1 MKPLTIPESAIGSR
15 EQLLAGLG
23 AEGPGLDG
31 VGTTEPGPSLPPG
44 PDGGRTPGAQ
54 DALFDQGPGAA
65 GRHRAQPVAEVGD
78 QGGKAARPPLHAVG
92 GAGQPTATGPGS
104 PGPGSESWYLVWT
117 KPRQE
122 ETALLQLQRQGY
134 SCYLPRIRLQKIRKQ
149 QARVVVE
156 PMFPRYL
163 FVRLG
168 SDRDS
173 KSWSP
178 IRSTQGV
185 QQLIYFGGRPA
196 RVDDA
201 LVELLLE
208 REHGLPTQMLY
219 QPGERVQIAS
229 GPFAGIE
236 AVFQMTDAQQRA
248 MVLLEI
254 LGKTVPMPL
263 ETGQLRKCG

>member
-1 MKPLTIPESAIGSR
+1 MNRLTER
-15 EQLLAGLG
+15 EANNRPSVAPITVG
-23 AEGPGLDG
+23 APG
-31 VGTTEPGPSLPPG
+31 
-44 PDGGRTPGAQ
+44 
-54 DALFDQGPGAA
+54 GAA
-65 GRHRAQPVAEVGD
+65 DGFSGADDG
-78 QGGKAARPPLHAVG
+78 LHGADG
-92 GAGQPTATGPGS
+92 ACDCAHGAGADGFKDARTGQAGAAQA
-104 PGPGSESWYLVWT
+104 GTEAWYLVWT

-134 SCYLPRIRLQKIRKQ
+134 SCYLPRIRLEKIRKNR
-149 QARVVVE
+149 ARIVVE

-173 KSWSP
+173 QSWSP
-178 IRSTQGV
+178 IRSTVGV

-219 QPGERVQIAS
+219 QPGERVRIAS

-236 AVFQMTDAQQRA
+236 AVFQMSNAGQRA
-248 MVLLEI
+248 MVLLDI
-254 LGKTVPMPL
+254 LGKTVPMPI
-263 ETGQLRKCG
+263 ETAQLRKAG